1 MLYYLL
7 TLRDS
12 WVYAEVSNDYELYM
26 RDTKMMIYSLLIWSL
41 LIEVGSNGLL
51 EPKYVL
57 QSHKYDMIYVT

>member
-1 MLYYLL
+1 
-7 TLRDS
+7 
-12 WVYAEVSNDYELYM
+12 M